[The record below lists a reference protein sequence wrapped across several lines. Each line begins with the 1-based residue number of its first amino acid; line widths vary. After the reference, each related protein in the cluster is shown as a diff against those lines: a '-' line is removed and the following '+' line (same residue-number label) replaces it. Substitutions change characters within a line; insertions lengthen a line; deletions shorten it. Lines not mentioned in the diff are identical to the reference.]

1 MENFMM
7 QHKRWKIWFFLAGS
21 ILVFSVF
28 ILLLM
33 KFGQKIEFS
42 IGKFTPN
49 YTAQKYYYH
58 ESKDKTE
65 LSVSDFKGTTNIKKQ
80 FNSPGILQ
88 ADISEGEAVV
98 RIGETEKV
106 LENKQPL
113 RLSDKDDLKIQG
125 EFSGKI
131 VYLQEG
137 N

>member
-1 MENFMM
+1 M
-7 QHKRWKIWFFLAGS
+7 S
-21 ILVFSVF
+21 I
-28 ILLLM
+28 
-33 KFGQKIEFS
+33 
-42 IGKFTPN
+42 
-49 YTAQKYYYH
+49 
-58 ESKDKTE
+58 
-65 LSVSDFKGTTNIKKQ
+65 SDFKGTTNIKKQ